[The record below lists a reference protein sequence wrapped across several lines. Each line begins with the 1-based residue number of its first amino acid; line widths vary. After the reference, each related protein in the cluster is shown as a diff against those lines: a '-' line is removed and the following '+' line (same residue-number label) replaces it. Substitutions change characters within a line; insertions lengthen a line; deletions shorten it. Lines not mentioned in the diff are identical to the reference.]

1 MQTHDDVDVVII
13 GAGIAGISAAYYL
26 ATEHKRTRL
35 LLLDMGQPM
44 ALTSAASGEN
54 YRNWW
59 PHPTMTALTDHS
71 ISLMEAI
78 ARRTDN
84 RFHMTRRGYVLATRR
99 NRPEDLIR
107 QLDASYG
114 TAPEGTIRIHE
125 RAGAATYEPSISP
138 DWEQA
143 PHGVDVLLDRE
154 LIRAHFPS
162 FDPEIATILHVRRA
176 GDISGQQLGQHML
189 EEIRAAGGRF
199 RQARVTG
206 IAKGDRFALEID
218 ANGTREII
226 HADVIVN
233 AAGPFAAHISTL
245 YGEKLPIINVL
256 QQKIAF
262 PDREGAISRQMPFS
276 IDLDGQSI
284 AWTPEEREEL
294 ASDPGLRR
302 FLEPMPGNIHCRPDG
317 GERGTWIKLG
327 WAYNGAPS
335 DPVLE
340 PPLDPHFP
348 EIVLRGASRL
358 HTRLKSYIAAMPR
371 ERIHYGGYYPM
382 TAENW
387 PLIGP
392 ARTPGVFLITALS
405 GYGTMAAC
413 AAGDMC
419 ARWVAGVAPSALS
432 RQMSL
437 GRYDDANLMAGAADT
452 AHRGHL

>member
-1 MQTHDDVDVVII
+1 MQSHDVDIAVI

-26 ATEHKRTRL
+26 ATEHKRARIL
-35 LLLDMGQPM
+35 ILDMGQPM

-71 ISLMEAI
+71 IALMEDI
-78 ARRTDN
+78 ARRTGN

-125 RAGAATYEPSISP
+125 RDGATSYQPPVSA
-138 DWEQA
+138 DWETA
-143 PHGVDVLLDRE
+143 PSGVDVLLDRE
-154 LIRAHFPS
+154 MIHQHFPN
-162 FDPEIATILHVRRA
+162 FDPEIATILHIRRA
-176 GDISGQQLGQHML
+176 GDISGQQLGQYML

-199 RQARVTG
+199 RQARVTA
-206 IAKGDRFALEID
+206 IAAGEQFDIEID
-218 ANGTREII
+218 ANGVRETVR
-226 HADVIVN
+226 ADVIVN
-233 AAGPFAAHISTL
+233 AAGPFAGHVSAL
-245 YGEKLPIINVL
+245 YGETLPIINVL

-262 PDREGAISRQMPFS
+262 PDRHSAISRQMPFA

-284 AWTPEEREEL
+284 EWTPEEREALSADASL
-294 ASDPGLRR
+294 AR
-302 FLEPMPGNIHCRPDG
+302 FLQPMPGNIHCRPDG
-317 GERGTWIKLG
+317 GEHGTWIKLG
-327 WAYNGAPS
+327 WAYNSTPS
-335 DPVLE
+335 EPVLE
-340 PPLDPHFP
+340 PTFDPNVP

-358 HTRLKSYIAAMPR
+358 HPQLKPYIAAMPR

-392 ARTPGVFLITALS
+392 AKTPGIFLITALS

-419 ARWVAGVAPSALS
+419 ARWIAGAAPSALS
-432 RQMSL
+432 KQLSL
-437 GRYDDANLMAGAADT
+437 ARYDDPDLMLGAADT

>member
-1 MQTHDDVDVVII
+1 MQSYDVDVAII
-13 GAGIAGISAAYYL
+13 GAGIAGIAAAYYL

-35 LLLDMGQPM
+35 LILDMGQPM

-59 PHPTMTALTDHS
+59 PHPTMTALTDTS
-71 ISLMEAI
+71 ISLMEDI
-78 ARRTDN
+78 ARRTSN

-99 NRPEDLIR
+99 PRPEDLIR

-114 TAPEGTIRIHE
+114 TAPEGAIRIHE
-125 RAGAATYEPSISP
+125 SASARYEPSVSA
-138 DWEQA
+138 DWEAA
-143 PHGVDVLLDRE
+143 PGGVDVLLDRE
-154 LIRAHFPS
+154 LIRRHFPY
-162 FDPEIATILHVRRA
+162 FDPDIATILHVRRA
-176 GDISGQQLGQHML
+176 GDISGQQLGQYML

-199 RQARVTG
+199 RQARVTAIRSNG
-206 IAKGDRFALEID
+206 RFTLETEAND
-218 ANGTREII
+218 AREIVR
-226 HADVIVN
+226 ADVIIN
-233 AAGPFAAHISTL
+233 AAGPFAAHVSAL
-245 YGEKLPIINVL
+245 HGESLPIINVL

-262 PDREGAISRQMPFS
+262 PDQQGAISRQMPFS

-284 AWTPEEREEL
+284 EWTPEEREALSTDPNL
-294 ASDPGLRR
+294 AR

-327 WAYNGAPS
+327 WAYNSTPSAPM
-335 DPVLE
+335 LE
-340 PPLDPHFP
+340 PPLDPNFP

-358 HTRLKSYIAAMPR
+358 HPRLKPYIAAMPR

-392 ARTPGVFLITALS
+392 AKTPGIFLITALS

-419 ARWVAGVAPSALS
+419 ARWVTGAAPSTLARQLS
-432 RQMSL
+432 FE
-437 GRYDDANLMAGAADT
+437 RYEDEALMAGAAGT